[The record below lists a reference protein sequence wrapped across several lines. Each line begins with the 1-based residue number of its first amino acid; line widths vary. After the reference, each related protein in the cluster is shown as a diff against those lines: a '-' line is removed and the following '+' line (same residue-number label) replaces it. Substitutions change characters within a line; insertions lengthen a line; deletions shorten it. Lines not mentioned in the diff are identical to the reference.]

1 MGSSY
6 FTLHHE
12 TLEILNEFPVLREL
26 SHKHHFG
33 LEKVSEDGKTLLE
46 SLQELNYTQDEI
58 NFILRRMNQ
67 ELDRVYK

>member
-6 FTLHHE
+6 FTLNHE
-12 TLEILNEFPVLREL
+12 TTEILNEFPILRDL
-26 SHKHHFG
+26 SHRHHFG
-33 LEKVSEDGKTLLE
+33 LEKVAEDGKTLLE